1 MDPNTFPTKGNLIAA
16 KNSLGL
22 AYMGYGLMD
31 KKRNILI
38 RELMELI
45 DEAKGIQS
53 EIDSTFREAYAALQK
68 ANIELGINYVQEIG
82 ASVPIDDRVKIKAR
96 SIMGTEIPLVQ
107 HESRPL
113 ALTYGFYNT
122 TESLDEAR
130 YHFEKVKE
138 LTIKLSMVENSAYCT
153 DILTQV
159 SAIQSALNAF
169 NRELL
174 ARHIRTCVVTD
185 IQKGDL
191 DVVDDLVA
199 TIQKMMK

>member
-1 MDPNTFPTKGNLIAA
+1 MEEKMENTCPHC
-16 KNSLGL
+16 SSCH
-22 AYMGYGLMD
+22 
-31 KKRNILI
+31 KKVR
-38 RELMELI
+38 
-45 DEAKGIQS
+45 DEKEYKDMINRLS
-53 EIDSTFREAYAALQK
+53 R
-68 ANIELGINYVQEIG
+68 IEGQVRG
-82 ASVPIDDRVKIKAR
+82 VR
-96 SIMGTEIPLVQ
+96 G
-107 HESRPL
+107 
-113 ALTYGFYNT
+113 
-122 TESLDEAR
+122 
-130 YHFEKVKE
+130 
-138 LTIKLSMVENSAYCT
+138 MVENSAYCT